1 MSGRS
6 FREMRVI
13 KLVGIKDGLVAGAA
27 LVGLLVSGAAMA
39 APKDPSGTWLTE
51 DGRARV
57 QIEPCGPARDRIC
70 GYVVWMKAAAAGDT
84 KPSVDTKNPDVTKVT
99 RPLLGHQLIMG
110 LKANPDDRYE
120 GEIYN
125 NEDGK
130 KYAVT
135 IWLDSPTHL
144 KVKGCLIAFLCST
157 QDWVKTTDML
167 PGQLAGAAG
176 TPTGPRADPE
186 WASAVA
192 TSPGTPAAAPRR
204 DARPRP

>member
-1 MSGRS
+1 MPGPSI
-6 FREMRVI
+6 REMCVT
-13 KLVGIKDGLVAGAA
+13 KLVRIKDGLVAAAA
-27 LVGLLVSGAAMA
+27 LAGLLVPATAWA
-39 APKDPSGTWLTE
+39 NPKDPSGVWATE

-57 QIEPCGPARDRIC
+57 QVEPCGPARDHIC
-70 GYVVWMKAAAAGDT
+70 GYVVWL
-84 KPSVDTKNPDVTKVT
+84 KPLPNDNKIRVDSKNPDPTKTT
-99 RPLLGHQLIMG
+99 RLVLGHQIMLG
-110 LKANPDDRYE
+110 LKANADDRYE

-130 KYAVT
+130 KYGVT

-157 QDWVKTTDML
+157 QDWTKTADVL
-167 PGQLAGAAG
+167 PGQLAGPAG
-176 TPTGPRADPE
+176 TATGPRPDPE

-192 TSPGTPAAAPRR
+192 VAPVGQSAPARR